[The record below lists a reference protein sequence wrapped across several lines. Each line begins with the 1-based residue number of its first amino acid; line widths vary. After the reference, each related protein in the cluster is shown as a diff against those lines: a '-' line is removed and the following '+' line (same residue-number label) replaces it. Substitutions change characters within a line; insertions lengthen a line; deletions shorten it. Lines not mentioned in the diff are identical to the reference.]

1 MSDMTGMLDA
11 LQSIAKL
18 KGARGGLIATGD
30 GAFSDGR
37 HSTLE
42 MTVANDVAKTVRRM
56 VVASTTVGAPLE
68 ELVINLGAA
77 RMMVTPIDDDATLVV
92 LLDRDTPSGP
102 MRDALGPIMDTLKG
116 FRSPADVAG
125 GEAGVLPPPSAF
137 DGDDEIAEL
146 VGGELGPALHKIES
160 SFAGSV
166 RRIGGTGVTAAEV
179 MREQLREWLLCCNPS
194 PYTLPLLLDGL
205 SQTLNEDPQV
215 RIEFMNEMQQIL
227 KESGVWQGTSV

>member
-1 MSDMTGMLDA
+1 MSEITGLLDA
-11 LQSIAKL
+11 LQEIAKL
-18 KGARGGLIATGD
+18 DGARGGLIATGD

-68 ELVINLGAA
+68 ELIINLGAA

-92 LLDRDTPSGP
+92 LLERDTATGP
-102 MRDALGPIMDTLKG
+102 MRKAMVPVLKTLRG
-116 FRSPADVAG
+116 FRSPAEIDASLG
-125 GEAGVLPPPSAF
+125 LPPPSAF
-137 DGDDEIAEL
+137 DGDDEIEEL
-146 VGGELGPALHKIES
+146 VGGELGPALHKIDT
-160 SFAGSV
+160 SFASSV
-166 RRIGGTGVTAAEV
+166 HRLGGDVPQAAEI

-215 RIEFMNEMQQIL
+215 RIDFMNEMQQIL
-227 KESGVWQGTSV
+227 KESGVWQGTNA

>member
-1 MSDMTGMLDA
+1 MSEMTGMLDA

-18 KGARGGLIATGD
+18 TGARGGLIATGD

-92 LLDRDTPSGP
+92 LLDRDTASAP
-102 MRDALGPIMDTLKG
+102 MRDALSPILETLRG
-116 FRSPADVAG
+116 FRSPVEIASDG
-125 GEAGVLPPPSAF
+125 GVLPPPSAF

-166 RRIGGTGVTAAEV
+166 RRIGGDKVQAADT

>member
-1 MSDMTGMLDA
+1 MSGMLDA

-30 GAFSDGR
+30 GAFADGR

-92 LLDRDTPSGP
+92 LLDRDTASEP
-102 MRDALGPIMDTLKG
+102 MRDALAPILATLRG
-116 FRSPADVAG
+116 FNASAVEIDHG
-125 GEAGVLPPPSAF
+125 GGALPPPSAF

-160 SFAGSV
+160 SFGGAV
-166 RRIGGTGVTAAEV
+166 HRIGGDANQAAEI

-227 KESGVWQGTSV
+227 KDSGVWQGTSV

>member
-92 LLDRDTPSGP
+92 LLDRDTATAP
-102 MRDALGPIMDTLKG
+102 MRDALAPVLVTL
-116 FRSPADVAG
+116 RSLTSPSDIEDGAG
-125 GEAGVLPPPSAF
+125 ALPPPSAF

-146 VGGELGPALHKIES
+146 VGGELGPALHKIDT
-160 SFAGSV
+160 SFASSV
-166 RRIGGTGVTAAEV
+166 NRIGGNATTAAEI

-227 KESGVWQGTSV
+227 KESGVWQGTNA

>member
-1 MSDMTGMLDA
+1 MSDLNGMLDA
-11 LQSIAKL
+11 LQGISKL
-18 KGARGGLIATGD
+18 TGARGGLIATGD

-92 LLDRDTPSGP
+92 LLDRHTASRPI
-102 MRDALGPIMDTLKG
+102 RDALAPILASLRNY
-116 FRSPADVAG
+116 RSPAVV
-125 GEAGVLPPPSAF
+125 EQSGVHPPPSAF
-137 DGDDEIAEL
+137 DGDDEIQEL
-146 VGGELGPALHKIES
+146 VGGELGPALHQIET
-160 SFAGSV
+160 SFVASV
-166 RRIGGTGVTAAEV
+166 LRLGGNAPQAADI
-179 MREQLREWLLCCNPS
+179 MRDQLREWLLCCNPS
-194 PYTLPLLLDGL
+194 PYTLPLLLDGM
-205 SQTLNEDPQV
+205 SQTLNENPQV

-227 KESGVWQGTSV
+227 KESGVWQGTDA

>member
-1 MSDMTGMLDA
+1 MSDMTGILDA

-92 LLDRDTPSGP
+92 LLDRDTASRP
-102 MRDALGPIMDTLKG
+102 MRDALAPIMETLRG
-116 FRSPADVAG
+116 FNSPGDVSG
-125 GEAGVLPPPSAF
+125 GSAVHPPPSAF

-146 VGGELGPALHKIES
+146 VGGELGPALHKIEN

-166 RRIGGTGVTAAEV
+166 RRIGGDSMRAADV

-227 KESGVWQGTSV
+227 KDSGVWQGTSA

>member
-11 LQSIAKL
+11 LQGIAKIA
-18 KGARGGLIATGD
+18 GARGGLIATGE

-92 LLDRDTPSGP
+92 LLDRDTASAPI
-102 MRDALGPIMDTLKG
+102 RDALSPVLATLRS
-116 FRSPADVAG
+116 FRTPAEVETGA
-125 GEAGVLPPPSAF
+125 VLPPPSAF

-146 VGGELGPALHKIES
+146 VGGELGPALHKIDS
-160 SFAGSV
+160 SFASSV
-166 RRIGGTGVTAAEV
+166 LRIGGNAPQAAEI

-227 KESGVWQGTSV
+227 KDSGVWQGTSA

>member
-1 MSDMTGMLDA
+1 MSEITGLLDA
-11 LQSIAKL
+11 LQEISKL
-18 KGARGGLIATGD
+18 DGARGGLIATGD

-68 ELVINLGAA
+68 ELIINLGAA

-92 LLDRDTPSGP
+92 LLERDTATGP
-102 MRDALGPIMDTLKG
+102 MRKAMASVLKTLRG
-116 FRSPADVAG
+116 FRSPAEIDASAG
-125 GEAGVLPPPSAF
+125 LPPPSAF
-137 DGDDEIAEL
+137 DGDDEIEEL
-146 VGGELGPALHKIES
+146 VGGELGPALHKIDT
-160 SFAGSV
+160 SFASSV
-166 RRIGGTGVTAAEV
+166 YRLGGDVPQAAEI

-194 PYTLPLLLDGL
+194 PYTIPLLLDGL

-215 RIEFMNEMQQIL
+215 RIDFMNEMQQIL
-227 KESGVWQGTSV
+227 KESGVWQGTNV

>member
-1 MSDMTGMLDA
+1 MSDMTGLLDA

-18 KGARGGLIATGD
+18 DGARGGLIATGD

-42 MTVANDVAKTVRRM
+42 MSVANDVAKTVRRM

-92 LLDRDTPSGP
+92 LLDRDTASAP
-102 MRDALGPIMDTLKG
+102 MRNSMAPILATMRG
-116 FRSPADVAG
+116 YRSPAEVDASP
-125 GEAGVLPPPSAF
+125 AMPPPSAF
-137 DGDDEIAEL
+137 DGDDEIQEL
-146 VGGELGPALHKIES
+146 VGGELGPALHKIDS
-160 SFAGSV
+160 SFAASV
-166 RRIGGTGVTAAEV
+166 NRLGGDAPQAAEI

-227 KESGVWQGTSV
+227 KDSGVWQGTSA